1 MNTSISNLKHLC
13 TLLLTAL
20 AFAACSSDDDVTQE
34 PVQPVKGDITFTAV
48 FGVKN
53 ATTRALTDPGNG
65 TLTASWQQGEQIA
78 IIFGGNKYVATVTAV
93 DSEGSATVS
102 ATLPSGTPNNQ
113 AVTYIYP
120 ASAAD
125 GSGVLSDLL
134 SSQDG
139 TLATLSST
147 LDVATAEGTI
157 VIDGTSA
164 QPNGS
169 VTLVNQFAVCKFQFK
184 DENNQAITDITKLT
198 ITDLATTEVIT
209 VTASPSL
216 SAVYVAMKPSNNS
229 TKFKVETYNGSVYK
243 KTASANLQAGLFYH
257 PTLQVTFS
265 LDNSG
270 IINGRAYVDLGL
282 PSGTLWATC
291 NVGANSPEGYGN
303 YYACGETEP
312 KSTYTWSNYKYCNG
326 TERTLTK
333 YCTNSNYGNNGY
345 NNGPT
350 ELEAEDDAA
359 TANWDSNWQMP
370 SRDQLQELF
379 NRDYTTTEWTTL
391 NGVNGMRITSKSNDN
406 SIFLP
411 AAGYYNES
419 GGIQVG
425 TGGYYWSRSCCALYG
440 ISAGLLAFSS
450 GYFNA
455 YNVTSYYQGQS
466 VRPVC
471 KQ

>member
-13 TLLLTAL
+13 TLLLAAL

-53 ATTRALTDPGNG
+53 TTTRALTDPGNG

-164 QPNGS
+164 QPNGT

-229 TKFKVETYNGSVYK
+229 MKFVVECGYCLFYK
-243 KTASANLQAGLFYH
+243 KTANAHLDAGMFYH
-257 PTLQVTFS
+257 PTLQAICF
-265 LDNSG
+265 N
-270 IINGRAYVDLGL
+270 RYVDLDL
-282 PSGTLWATC
+282 PSGTLWAPC
-291 NVGANSPEGYGN
+291 NIGATSPEEYGD
-303 YYACGETEP
+303 YFSWGETAP
-312 KSTYTWSNYKYCNG
+312 KSDYSWSTYTLCNG
-326 TERTLTK
+326 SMATLTK
-333 YCTNSNYGNNGY
+333 YCSQSHLGY
-345 NNGPT
+345 NDFTDNLT
-350 ELEAEDDAA
+350 ELETEDDVA
-359 TANWDSNWQMP
+359 TTNWGASWQMP
-370 SRDQLQELF
+370 SQAQLQELYD
-379 NRDYTTTEWTTL
+379 NTTCTWTQQ
-391 NGVNGMRITSKSNDN
+391 NGVNGRLFTASNGN

-411 AAGYYNES
+411 AAGYHQDTSFDADGSY
-419 GGIQVG
+419 GV
-425 TGGYYWSRSCCALYG
+425 YWSRSLKTDESYNAYYVYFG
-440 ISAGLLAFSS
+440 SDN
-450 GYFNA
+450 FNA
-455 YNVTSYYQGQS
+455 NYGYRFFGIS
-466 VRPVC
+466 VRPVR
-471 KQ
+471 KPKFGE